1 MRNQARHQATHH
13 ARKPGPNR
21 AQGLLWAAFANAAV
35 LTALIVPVHIAVQ
48 GVLAPLGL
56 VPSFDQRYATFAPAV
71 ANWLVKIYLLVLV
84 VASLYVFG
92 HRIRYVLMELA
103 VPGSKLVFGVVTL
116 GLAALGTAFAAYV
129 LLNVP

>member
-1 MRNQARHQATHH
+1 MRHGGR
-13 ARKPGPNR
+13 RPGPNR
-21 AQGLLWAAFANAAV
+21 AQGLLWAAFANFAV

-56 VPSFDQRYATFAPAV
+56 VPSFDRRYETLAPALS
-71 ANWLVKIYLLVLV
+71 NWLVKIYLLVLV
-84 VASLYVFG
+84 VASLYVFA

-103 VPGSKLVFGVVTL
+103 VPGNKLVFGVITG
-116 GLAALGTAFAAYV
+116 GLAALFAAFAAYV

>member
-1 MRNQARHQATHH
+1 MRHVGR
-13 ARKPGPNR
+13 RPGPNR
-21 AQGLLWAAFANAAV
+21 AQGLLWAAFANFAV

-56 VPSFDQRYATFAPAV
+56 VPSFDRRYETFAPAV

-84 VASLYVFG
+84 VGSLYVFA

-103 VPGSKLVFGVVTL
+103 VPGNKLVFGVITG